1 MLTCILIKGG
11 TNIICVNSGK
21 LKLFRV
27 VYLGGEV
34 TKVTRVVY
42 LRVEVVEVNKSCVPW
57 G

>member
-42 LRVEVVEVNKSCVPW
+42 LRVEVTEVNKSCVPW